1 MESVRKAQ
9 DVVMATA
16 PDSLYSSSPGF
27 QQTQQ
32 TVMERDL
39 FVPGEMTLAR
49 SDEEI
54 HPLNIEEMRMLMQ
67 QPHSDIWKEIKGL
80 RPTKQNK
87 KMREAVY
94 PEVKKLLNVYW
105 KTHGIHTEEIDLIH
119 ISGWNGSPEGA
130 KVWLQLTADDCNG
143 VLLKQMA
150 KEVGNIIKDSGYP
163 DMHCIILRDTYML
176 RTADSKIS

>member
-1 MESVRKAQ
+1 MAHCSCTPISSWNDTIVNPIDMESVRKAR

-16 PDSLYSSSPGF
+16 PDSLCSSSPGF

-67 QPHSDIWKEIKGL
+67 QPHSDILEGDKG
-80 RPTKQNK
+80 PPSH
-87 KMREAVY
+87 EA
-94 PEVKKLLNVYW
+94 EQGNE
-105 KTHGIHTEEIDLIH
+105 GGDLPR
-119 ISGWNGSPEGA
+119 G
-130 KVWLQLTADDCNG
+130 
-143 VLLKQMA
+143 
-150 KEVGNIIKDSGYP
+150 
-163 DMHCIILRDTYML
+163 
-176 RTADSKIS
+176 